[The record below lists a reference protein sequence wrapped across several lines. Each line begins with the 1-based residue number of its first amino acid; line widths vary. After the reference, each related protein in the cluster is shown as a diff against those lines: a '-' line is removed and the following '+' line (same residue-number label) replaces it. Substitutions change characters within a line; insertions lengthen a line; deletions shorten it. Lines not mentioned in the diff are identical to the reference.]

1 MSAENLFEHLS
12 YLESA
17 IASLEQAFLQ
27 KEAENKDLSIRLANA
42 EMSIVAFRKESEDFA
57 NKVSRDAQK
66 YVEAEVASRVNATM
80 AAERLAMKEE
90 LDEARRQLA
99 TAQATAAKV
108 TKKKADPQA
117 DLFAQSWGAPSAPAR
132 IANDQSALILAGK
145 LDSTIDKVQR
155 LLREAGA

>member
-17 IASLEQAFLQ
+17 ISSLEQAFLQ
-27 KEAENKDLSIRLANA
+27 KESENKDLSIRLANA

-66 YVEAEVASRVNATM
+66 YVEAEVAARVNATM

-99 TAQATAAKV
+99 NAQATAAKA
-108 TKKKADPQA
+108 TKKKADPQT